1 MYMSVIEKDPGATVY
16 PELAGARVLVTG
28 LSAGA
33 GLDVARAFAEH
44 GCRMVLQADGHGPEV
59 VAIGEVLA
67 QVDTGASGEIRMFSD
82 RLTSGE
88 TAVKFAQTAAQ
99 AYGGLEVVV
108 NLVSFSAADFAGAQ
122 SMEEIE
128 GLVSAKLLPMTLL
141 TRVAANRMRLT
152 MTEGLLLNVILM
164 PEVMTS
170 AERAVA
176 GIARA
181 AIAAL
186 TRGEAQAWAGEALR
200 INAIAPP
207 GIVDVGGVACLDN
220 EADIAALALHLAS
233 KRGKRLSGL
242 VFDASGVASR
252 GC

>member
-1 MYMSVIEKDPGATVY
+1 
-16 PELAGARVLVTG
+16 
-28 LSAGA
+28 
-33 GLDVARAFAEH
+33 
-44 GCRMVLQADGHGPEV
+44 
-59 VAIGEVLA
+59 
-67 QVDTGASGEIRMFSD
+67 
-82 RLTSGE
+82 
-88 TAVKFAQTAAQ
+88 
-99 AYGGLEVVV
+99 
-108 NLVSFSAADFAGAQ
+108 
-122 SMEEIE
+122 
-128 GLVSAKLLPMTLL
+128 MTLL

-164 PEVMTS
+164 PEVMTA

-207 GIVDVGGVACLDN
+207 GIVDVGGGACLDN

-242 VFDASGVASR
+242 VFDASGVANR